1 MRVGNIDMRARTT
14 TAAAAT
20 APATAPIALT
30 GYHPDRS
37 RVSGHALADFIRAP
51 VSGVLTEVPGV
62 GPATAAKLAAH
73 GVDTTFALIGKYLT
87 FRTAGVSC
95 IEHMDRFYAWLTFV
109 DTASGFRAG
118 TCQAI
123 AEKVDT
129 FLPGTYDPEAFIR
142 SD

>member
-1 MRVGNIDMRARTT
+1 MNARTAAPS
-14 TAAAAT
+14 AAA
-20 APATAPIALT
+20 ALT

-73 GVDTTFALIGKYLT
+73 GVDTTYALIGKYLT
-87 FRTAGVSC
+87 FRTADVNC
-95 IEHMDRFYAWLTFV
+95 VEHMDRFYAWLTFV
-109 DTASGFRAG
+109 DTATGFRAG

-129 FLPGTYDPEAFIR
+129 LLPGTYDAEAFIR
-142 SD
+142 SDD